1 VTIVPIG
8 RPYKDLLK
16 DLTTSPWLKDYK
28 LGDAAKKPPEQEG
41 GLNIEGLCATPQGTL
56 LIAFRNPTPDGKALL
71 IPIENP
77 KQVVNGKAAK
87 LGKPISL
94 SLGGLGIRSI
104 EYFEAKGKYLII
116 AGPHGD
122 KGDFQFY
129 QWSGSPSEEAGPI
142 EGVNFSGL
150 HPEAL
155 IIYPEEKTKIQVLS
169 DDGTEQIN
177 GKDCKDEEV
186 EPGRKYFRSVWMNP

>member
-1 VTIVPIG
+1 MDPGDPGALPGTM
-8 RPYKDLLK
+8 DLVRAME
-16 DLTTSPWLKDYK
+16 T
-28 LGDAAKKPPEQEG
+28 G
-41 GLNIEGLCATPQGTL
+41 PQGDT
-56 LIAFRNPTPDGKALL
+56 
-71 IPIENP
+71 
-77 KQVVNGKAAK
+77 
-87 LGKPISL
+87 
-94 SLGGLGIRSI
+94 
-104 EYFEAKGKYLII
+104 
-116 AGPHGD
+116 
-122 KGDFQFY
+122 GDFQLY